1 MTVSK
6 PEEKMTTKQINN
18 DFRIVLAS
26 GSPRRKELLELAGLE
41 FEIWPSDKE
50 EVAADTDPG
59 KICTQ
64 LSRSKALDV
73 ASQIRTY
80 NDTHKDLTTETDILV
95 IGADTIV
102 VKDDTIL
109 GKPRDEEDA
118 VRMLKLLSGCTHSV
132 FTGVTLV
139 FMSRNGRVGEHT
151 FFDETKVTFY
161 PLEEAEI
168 EEYTATGDA
177 LDKAGAYGIQTKSAV
192 FVKCIEGD
200 FYNVVGLPVARLL
213 QELKSIL

>member
-1 MTVSK
+1 MTV
-6 PEEKMTTKQINN
+6 KQINN

-26 GSPRRKELLELAGLE
+26 ASPRRKELLELVGIE

-50 EVAADTDPG
+50 EVITSKNPKD
-59 KICTQ
+59 ICTQ
-64 LSRSKALDV
+64 LSRTKALDV

-80 NDTHKDLTTETDILV
+80 NESHKDLTTETDILV

-102 VKDDTIL
+102 AKGDEVF
-109 GKPRDEEDA
+109 GKPVDEADA
-118 VRMLKLLSGCTHSV
+118 VRMLRELSGCTHSV

-139 FMSRNGRVGEHT
+139 FMSREGRVGEHT
-151 FFDETKVTFY
+151 FFEETKVTFY
-161 PLEEAEI
+161 PLDDEEI

-177 LDKAGAYGIQTKSAV
+177 LDKAGAYGIQTKSAA
-192 FVKCIEGD
+192 FVKSVDGD

-213 QELKSIL
+213 REIKKIMNY